1 MPRGPSGQ
9 NNRRRGRTAEE
20 RGRKRGPGPPPGH
33 RAERGATERAEQ
45 EETSPPPQQRQE
57 ARGPPRG
64 RGRERDP
71 PPPGQQEQGPPPPG
85 SGAGTTKR
93 PRGDKGQK
101 GRGTHQRGAQGQ
113 AGRGWKRPARF
124 PISPSRKGLA
134 SPCQGRLTL
143 VVWLRLAILDPSFWP
158 SPRIPL
164 HPLPFGQGCARAQKR
179 ANTGQR
185 RTTTESRAHSAPEAG
200 NLQILAGASQIQGKP
215 PRPQARMSHLTRVQ
229 TGRCGPERPGRPG
242 LNLG

>member
-45 EETSPPPQQRQE
+45 EETSPPPADTRGQGATEGAGQRE
-57 ARGPPRG
+57 G
-64 RGRERDP
+64 P

-101 GRGTHQRGAQGQ
+101 GRGTHQRGAKGQ

-179 ANTGQR
+179 ANTGQG
-185 RTTTESRAHSAPEAG
+185 RTTTESRAHSAPGAG